1 MAAPDPPVPPAAPRV
16 NLANG
21 LTLLRLLLVPALAVQ
36 LLQGAH
42 GMAAVLFAVSA
53 LTDAL
58 DGQVARRWHQGT
70 RWGALADPVADKLTV
85 LTVTGLLALQQA
97 VPGWFA
103 LLVVA
108 RDGVIV
114 GGALA
119 YRWRFGALD
128 MAHTLL
134 SKLNT
139 ALLFLLLAGVL
150 AQRAG
155 QLPDGPWRP
164 ALLLATAVTLVASGG
179 HYVLVWW
186 RKAKWARRRAV
197 P

>member
-1 MAAPDPPVPPAAPRV
+1 MAAPDPPVPPDAPRV

-36 LLQGAH
+36 LLQGAY
-42 GMAAVLFAVSA
+42 GVAAVLFAVSA

-70 RWGALADPVADKLTV
+70 RWGAVADPVADKLTV

-108 RDGVIV
+108 LVV
-114 GGALA
+114 QAQQVVVELA
-119 YRWRFGALD
+119 RG
-128 MAHTLL
+128 LL
-134 SKLNT
+134 WLVPLPS
-139 ALLFLLLAGVL
+139 
-150 AQRAG
+150 
-155 QLPDGPWRP
+155 QLSTSW
-164 ALLLATAVTLVASGG
+164 
-179 HYVLVWW
+179 
-186 RKAKWARRRAV
+186 KIM
-197 P
+197 

>member
-1 MAAPDPPVPPAAPRV
+1 MAAPEPQAPPAAPRI

-21 LTLLRLLLVPALAVQ
+21 LTLLRLLLVPALAVL

-58 DGQVARRWHQGT
+58 DGQVARRWHQVT
-70 RWGALADPVADKLTV
+70 RWGAVADPVADKLTV

-97 VPGWFA
+97 VPMWFA
-103 LLVVA
+103 LLVLL
-108 RDGVIV
+108 RDSVIV

-119 YRWRFGALD
+119 YRWRVGALD
-128 MAHTLL
+128 MAPTRL

-155 QLPDGPWRP
+155 QLPDGAWRP
-164 ALLLATAVTLVASGG
+164 ALLLATAATLVASGG

-186 RKAKWARRRAV
+186 RKAGQARRGT
-197 P
+197 PP